1 MTDEF
6 KLIKARE
13 RASQAE
19 ALLRNELLQE
29 SLTYLEKRYMDE
41 WRITHINDVVA
52 REKLFLAVN
61 IVGKVRDHLTTTI
74 SSGKIAQIEL
84 NRMTGL
90 NTGLAG

>member
-1 MTDEF
+1 MNDEF
-6 KLIKARE
+6 KLHKAKE

-41 WRITHINDVVA
+41 WRITHVGDVSA
-52 REKLFLAVN
+52 RETLFLAVN
-61 IVGKVRDHLTTTI
+61 VVGKVRDHLTKAI
-74 SSGKIAQIEL
+74 SDGKIAQIEL

-90 NTGLAG
+90 NKLAG